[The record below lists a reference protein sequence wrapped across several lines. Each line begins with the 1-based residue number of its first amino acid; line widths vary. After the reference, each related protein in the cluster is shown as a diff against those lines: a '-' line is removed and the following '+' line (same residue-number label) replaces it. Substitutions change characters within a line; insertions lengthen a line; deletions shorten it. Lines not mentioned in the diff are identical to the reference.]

1 MKSLDDCNVVWGS
14 PSGDSFGSMPLGNGD
29 VGLNVWV
36 EHNGDLVFYV
46 SKVDAFDAGHLLPK
60 LGRVRLRLEPAL
72 DVGEFQQ
79 TLVLRDGAI
88 EIKATKATLRVWV
101 DANHPVVHLQGSS
114 ATPRN
119 ATLTAES
126 LRSLQNAADPLP
138 AYGTAGVLF
147 KNNADRLAWCYR
159 NQSSAWATNFA
170 NQNTPEMVAKY
181 KKTKEE
187 LATLR
192 RPSETGC
199 RICSGTSYFGR
210 TAIFELASGETLRK
224 AVAKKADAQV
234 LRQAATK
241 DGMKPMRD
249 EGMRLVLDGT
259 TAMEEMQRVFA
270 PKSGSESGGSSR

>member
-1 MKSLDDCNVVWGS
+1 MIISLRATDAIDA
-14 PSGDSFGSMPLGNGD
+14 
-29 VGLNVWV
+29 
-36 EHNGDLVFYV
+36 V
-46 SKVDAFDAGHLLPK
+46 SKLLAVGIPPDLLARTLLGSLSQRLVRKICPK
-60 LGRVRLRLEPAL
+60 CRE
-72 DVGEFQQ
+72 E
-79 TLVLRDGAI
+79 I
-88 EIKATKATLRVWV
+88 EI
-101 DANHPVVHLQGSS
+101 
-114 ATPRN
+114 
-119 ATLTAES
+119 
-126 LRSLQNAADPLP
+126 
-138 AYGTAGVLF
+138 
-147 KNNADRLAWCYR
+147 
-159 NQSSAWATNFA
+159 
-170 NQNTPEMVAKY
+170 TPEMVAKY

-224 AVAKKADAQV
+224 AVSKKADAQV